1 MPIAFRAFPFFLA
14 GMPGKFLPL
23 PVSKPTIMK
32 RFWLLAP
39 ALMCSVALYAQ
50 QIQEG
55 VASVFD
61 DSFQGKE
68 TRYGVKYD
76 KRELTCAHNT
86 HPFGSQ
92 LRVTHLENKRS
103 VVVRVIDEGP
113 FIKGRIIELSR
124 IAGDRLGMS
133 GSQEAMVRVELLKRP
148 DGAATTSSPATQQT
162 AATPQKE
169 TPATTPKSMENST
182 PTPVNTQPAAERQPT
197 ASVETVP
204 DFSARSTPVAAPKAK
219 LVGKDYTKHGL
230 YQVQLRKP
238 AEQGWG
244 VQVMSISNS
253 DYVFQELA
261 NLQAK
266 SFDNILVSIEK
277 DELGKTLYKFILG
290 PFDTEEKARSYSAS
304 LKKRY
309 KMAGFVVNL
318 ARGNY

>member
-1 MPIAFRAFPFFLA
+1 
-14 GMPGKFLPL
+14 
-23 PVSKPTIMK
+23 
-32 RFWLLAP
+32 
-39 ALMCSVALYAQ
+39 MCSVALYAQ

-148 DGAATTSSPATQQT
+148 DSGATTSSAATQQT

-204 DFSARSTPVAAPKAK
+204 DFSARSIAPAAPKAK

-238 AEQGWG
+238 AQQGWG

-266 SFDNILVSIEK
+266 SFDNILVSVEK

-290 PFDTEEKARSYSAS
+290 PFDTEEKARSYGAS
-304 LKKRY
+304 LKNRY

>member
-1 MPIAFRAFPFFLA
+1 
-14 GMPGKFLPL
+14 
-23 PVSKPTIMK
+23 MK
-32 RFWLLAP
+32 RFWLIVP
-39 ALMCSVALYAQ
+39 ALMCSIAMHAQ

-76 KRELTCAHNT
+76 KRELTCAHNI
-86 HPFGSQ
+86 HQFGSL

-103 VVVRVIDEGP
+103 VLVRVIDEGP

-124 IAGDRLGMS
+124 LAGDRLGMT
-133 GSQEAMVRVELLKRP
+133 GSQEAMVRVELVKRP
-148 DGAATTSSPATQQT
+148 DAANATTTAPAKETI
-162 AATPQKE
+162 APSPQKE
-169 TPATTPKSMENST
+169 IPPTTPKSMENTSPAT
-182 PTPVNTQPAAERQPT
+182 ANPQPAAERQPT

-204 DFSARSTPVAAPKAK
+204 DFSARTVAAAPQAK

-238 AEQGWG
+238 AKQGWG
-244 VQVMSISNS
+244 VQVSSISNS

-266 SFDNILVSIEK
+266 SFDNILVSVEK

-290 PFDTEEKARSYSAS
+290 PFDTEEKARNYLAN
-304 LKKRY
+304 LKKRH

>member
-1 MPIAFRAFPFFLA
+1 
-14 GMPGKFLPL
+14 
-23 PVSKPTIMK
+23 MK

-148 DGAATTSSPATQQT
+148 DSGATTSSAATQQT

-204 DFSARSTPVAAPKAK
+204 DFSARSIAPAAPKAK

-238 AEQGWG
+238 AQQGWG

-266 SFDNILVSIEK
+266 SFDNILVSVEK

-290 PFDTEEKARSYSAS
+290 PFDTEEKARSYGAS
-304 LKKRY
+304 LKNRY

>member
-1 MPIAFRAFPFFLA
+1 M
-14 GMPGKFLPL
+14 
-23 PVSKPTIMK
+23 
-32 RFWLLAP
+32 
-39 ALMCSVALYAQ
+39 ALSAQ

-55 VASVFD
+55 MASVFD

-76 KRELTCAHNT
+76 KRELTCAHNI
-86 HPFGSQ
+86 HAFGSQ

-103 VVVRVIDEGP
+103 VTVRVIDEGP

-124 IAGDRLGMS
+124 LAADRLGMT
-133 GSQEAMVRVELLKRP
+133 GSQEAMVRVELIKRP
-148 DGAATTSSPATQQT
+148 DAAPATTSVPATKET
-162 AATPQKE
+162 TTPTPQRE
-169 TPATTPKSMENST
+169 IPPTVPKSMDNPS
-182 PTPVNTQPAAERQPT
+182 PAPVNPQPAADRQPT
-197 ASVETVP
+197 ASVETLP
-204 DFSARSTPVAAPKAK
+204 DFSKRSTTAAPQAK

-238 AEQGWG
+238 AKQGWG
-244 VQVMSISNS
+244 VQVSSISNS

-266 SFDNILVSIEK
+266 SFDNILLSIEK
-277 DELGKTLYKFILG
+277 DELGRTLYKFILG
-290 PFDTEEKARSYSAS
+290 PFDSEEKARSYQAS

-309 KMAGFVVNL
+309 QMAGFVVNL

>member
-1 MPIAFRAFPFFLA
+1 
-14 GMPGKFLPL
+14 
-23 PVSKPTIMK
+23 MK

-39 ALMCSVALYAQ
+39 ALICSVALYAQ

-92 LRVTHLENKRS
+92 IRVTHLENKRS

-148 DGAATTSSPATQQT
+148 DAAAATTSSPATQQT
-162 AATPQKE
+162 AATSQKE

-204 DFSARSTPVAAPKAK
+204 DFSARSIAPAAPKAK

-238 AEQGWG
+238 AQQGWG

-266 SFDNILVSIEK
+266 SFDNILVSVEK

-290 PFDTEEKARSYSAS
+290 PFDTEEKARSYGAS
-304 LKKRY
+304 LKNRY

>member
-1 MPIAFRAFPFFLA
+1 
-14 GMPGKFLPL
+14 
-23 PVSKPTIMK
+23 MK

-76 KRELTCAHNT
+76 KRELTCAHNM

-124 IAGDRLGMS
+124 LAGDRLGMS

-148 DGAATTSSPATQQT
+148 DAVPATTSTPAV
-162 AATPQKE
+162 KE
-169 TPATTPKSMENST
+169 TTTTPAKEIPPTTPKSMENAS
-182 PTPVNTQPAAERQPT
+182 PAPANPQPAAERQPT

-204 DFSARSTPVAAPKAK
+204 DFSARTAAVVPQAK

-238 AEQGWG
+238 AKQGWG
-244 VQVMSISNS
+244 VQVSSISNS

-261 NLQAK
+261 NLQSK
-266 SFDNILVSIEK
+266 SFDNILVSVEK

-290 PFDTEEKARSYSAS
+290 PFDSEEKARSYAAS